1 MVAKRAAGGN
11 HRRAFFHSAVIQ
23 RVDRQAVPVNNLR
36 SATLVH
42 HINRDRYAFAHAKDR
57 TRDLVVVGNRIDHD
71 ARRDLKLAWPNA
83 KRIVRT
89 RFLCRPPASPRWTR
103 AGDYLVPQHDGS

>member
-1 MVAKRAAGGN
+1 MEDGSPMIPSGGTLRYHFTPRPAG
-11 HRRAFFHSAVIQ
+11 
-23 RVDRQAVPVNNLR
+23 
-36 SATLVH
+36 
-42 HINRDRYAFAHAKDR
+42 
-57 TRDLVVVGNRIDHD
+57 TRWFDHD

-103 AGDYLVPQHDGS
+103 AGNHLVPQHDGS